1 MKEDLA
7 KPERYFVSV
16 IVTSYNYA
24 PYVRQAID
32 SVLAQTFEG
41 FQLIVVDDGSKDDS
55 LDILNSYSDS
65 RMRVIS
71 QENSGQATAWNRA
84 YKHCT
89 GDLIFFL
96 DSDDWWIPTKLE
108 KMVKMYEASGN
119 AYAVLQH
126 NLTVLRDRIEYPYRR
141 ILPSGDCF
149 SDMKATGRIS
159 YFVTS
164 SGLCLPRW
172 VCEKIFP
179 IPEELRISP
188 DAYLTRTA
196 FVYGSVLSVPDC
208 LGYLRLHGQNAGMT
222 QGQEFHD
229 NLRRD
234 KIFPALNSFYRTHS
248 IDYEYKNAPPST
260 MLSRVRSKLVKMIA
274 P

>member
-1 MKEDLA
+1 MKEQLCN
-7 KPERYFVSV
+7 PGRPSISV

-32 SVLAQTFEG
+32 SVLGQTYGE
-41 FQLIVVDDGSKDDS
+41 FQLVVVDDGSHDDS
-55 LDILNSYSDS
+55 PSILNTYSDS
-65 RMRVIS
+65 RMRVIL
-71 QENSGQATAWNRA
+71 QENSGQAAAWNRA

-89 GDLIFFL
+89 GKLIFFL

-108 KMVKMYEASGN
+108 KMVGMHDVSGT
-119 AYAVLQH
+119 AYTVFQH
-126 NLTVLRDRIEYPYRR
+126 NLTVLRDGLEYPYRR

-149 SDMKATGRIS
+149 ADMKATGRIS

-164 SGLCLPRW
+164 SGLCFPRW

-229 NLRRD
+229 NLRREI
-234 KIFPALNSFYRTHS
+234 IFPALNSFYRMHS
-248 IDYEYKNAPPST
+248 IDYEYKNAQPST
-260 MLSRVRSKLVKMIA
+260 MLSRAKSKLVKMIKR
-274 P
+274 